1 MNIDVRFSELSA
13 LEKDAAFTVDAV
25 IRNLSTDTRT
35 LKMGDTYLAI
45 KGEHFDGHDFV
56 EKAIASGAASLVVSS
71 SVNAQI
77 PSIRVRDTILSLGN
91 IAKLYRNR
99 LTAKVIG
106 ITGSN
111 GKTTVKE
118 MVACICRECGQ
129 VTATLANNN
138 NKIGAPLTLLSA
150 SVEDEFVVVEMGTS
164 EQGEIAYLSD
174 IVEPDISVVTTISE
188 SHLSGIGSRD
198 DVFEE
203 KSSIIAATRDSGFVV
218 INNDGEYAQRL
229 ADKVAGSSVITYGL
243 NAGADVTGQYDVLES
258 GLNVTAQTPVG
269 KLVYHLSV
277 PGRHNVS
284 NSLAAIAIAC
294 ALDIDAK
301 LIIQGLEKFR
311 GTKGRLQVS
320 KLSEGISLIDD
331 TYNANPASTA
341 AALEVLSKRPGRKIF
356 VFAGMAELGEKEE
369 ELHKMI
375 GSLASEYQ
383 VDAMFVYDDLALP
396 TYEAFAGEK
405 YHYGSVED
413 LYSSLSNFVKAG
425 DTILVKASRR
435 FQLDRV
441 SQHLK
446 EEFA

>member
-1 MNIDVRFSELSA
+1 MNIDVRFSELSG
-13 LEKDAAFTVDAV
+13 LEKDAVFTADAV
-25 IRNLSTDTRT
+25 ISNLSTDTRT
-35 LKMGDTYLAI
+35 LKTGDTYLAI
-45 KGEHFDGHDFV
+45 KGEHFDGHDFIENAV
-56 EKAIASGAASLVVSS
+56 ASGAASLVVSS
-71 SVNAQI
+71 PVNAEI
-77 PSIRVRDTILSLGN
+77 PSIRVRDTISSLGN

-99 LTAKVIG
+99 LTAKVVG

-118 MVACICRECGQ
+118 MVTSICREHGQ

-138 NKIGAPLTLLSA
+138 NKIGVPLTLLSA
-150 SVEDEFVVVEMGTS
+150 SVKDEFVVVEMGTS

-203 KSSIIAATRDSGFVV
+203 KSSIVAATRDSGFVV

-229 ADKVAGSSVITYGL
+229 VDKVAGSSVITYGL
-243 NAGADVTGQYDVLES
+243 NAGADVTGQFDVLES
-258 GLNVTAQTPVG
+258 GLNVTAQTATG
-269 KLVYHLSV
+269 KLVYNLSV

-284 NSLAAIAIAC
+284 NSLAAIAVAC
-294 ALDIDAK
+294 ALDIDTK

-320 KLSEGISLIDD
+320 KLSTEISLIDD
-331 TYNANPASTA
+331 TYNANPASTV
-341 AALEVLSKRPGRKIF
+341 AALEVLSKCSGRKIF

-369 ELHKMI
+369 EFHSMI
-375 GSLASEYQ
+375 GGQASEYQ
-383 VDAMFVYDDLALP
+383 VDVLFVYGDMALP
-396 TYEAFAGEK
+396 AYESFAGEK
-405 YHYGSVED
+405 YHYVSVEH
-413 LYSSLSNFVKAG
+413 LNSALSNFVKAG
-425 DTILVKASRR
+425 DSILVKASRR

-441 SQHLK
+441 SQYLK

>member
-25 IRNLSTDTRT
+25 IRDLSTDTRT
-35 LKMGDTYLAI
+35 LKTGDTYLAI

-56 EKAIASGAASLVVSS
+56 EKAVASGAASLVVSS
-71 SVNAQI
+71 PVNAQI
-77 PSIRVRDTILSLGN
+77 PSIMVRDTILSLGN

-99 LTAKVIG
+99 LTAKIIG

-118 MVACICRECGQ
+118 MVASICRERGQ

-138 NKIGAPLTLLSA
+138 NKIGVPLTLLSA
-150 SVEDEFVVVEMGTS
+150 SMEDEFVVVEMGTS

-203 KSSIIAATRDSGFVV
+203 KSSIIAPTRDSGFVV

-229 ADKVAGSSVITYGL
+229 ADKVAGPSTITYGL

-258 GLNVTAQTPVG
+258 GLKVTAQTPVG
-269 KLVYHLSV
+269 KLVYNLSV

-369 ELHKMI
+369 ELHRMI

-383 VDAMFVYDDLALP
+383 VDVMFVYDDMALP
-396 TYEAFAGEK
+396 TYETFSGEK
-405 YHYGSVED
+405 YHYDSVED
-413 LYSSLSNFVKAG
+413 LCFSLSDFVKAG

>member
-1 MNIDVRFSELSA
+1 MSIDVRFSELSG

-35 LKMGDTYLAI
+35 LKAGDTYLAI

-56 EKAIASGAASLVVSS
+56 ENAVASGAASLVVSS
-71 SVNAQI
+71 PVNAGI
-77 PSIRVRDTILSLGN
+77 PLIRVRDTILSLGN
-91 IAKLYRNR
+91 IAKLYRKR

-118 MVACICRECGQ
+118 MVTSICRERGQ
-129 VTATLANNN
+129 TTATLANNN
-138 NKIGAPLTLLSA
+138 NKIGVPLTLLSA
-150 SVEDEFVVVEMGTS
+150 SLEDEFVVVEMGTS

-198 DVFEE
+198 DVFVE
-203 KSSIIAATRDSGFVV
+203 KSSIVPATRDSGFVV
-218 INNDGEYAQRL
+218 INNDGEYARKL

-243 NAGADVTGQYDVLES
+243 NAGADVTGRSDVLES
-258 GLNVTAQTPVG
+258 GLNVTTQTPVG
-269 KLVYHLSV
+269 KLVYNLSV

-311 GTKGRLQVS
+311 GTKGRLQIS
-320 KLSEGISLIDD
+320 KLDAQISLIDD

-356 VFAGMAELGEKEE
+356 VFAGMAELGEKEK
-369 ELHKMI
+369 ELHVMI
-375 GSLASEYQ
+375 GKLASEYQ
-383 VDAMFVYDDLALP
+383 VDALFVYGDMALP
-396 TYEAFAGEK
+396 AYENFAGEK
-405 YHYGSVED
+405 YHYDSVEA
-413 LYSSLSNFVKAG
+413 LNSALSGFVKAG
-425 DTILVKASRR
+425 DTILVKGSRR